1 MLWIYRNI
9 VIHCLGGTI
18 LAEEAKITE
27 IVTTKKIMRTGNSF
41 AVYISPWE
49 LDLLKIDQGDA
60 VRITLKR
67 IDN

>member
-1 MLWIYRNI
+1 M
-9 VIHCLGGTI
+9 
-18 LAEEAKITE
+18 AEEAKITE